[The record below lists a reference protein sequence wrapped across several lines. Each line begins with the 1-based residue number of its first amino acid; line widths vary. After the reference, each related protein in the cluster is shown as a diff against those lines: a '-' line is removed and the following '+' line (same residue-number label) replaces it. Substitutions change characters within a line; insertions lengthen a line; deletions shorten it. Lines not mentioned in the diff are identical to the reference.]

1 MDLNTSKIST
11 RLILASR
18 NYKKGYCYINL
29 NVKYEEH
36 VHSKPP
42 HKLAFKIKLLWI
54 LWGAGQLTLT
64 YNLKLQLCL

>member
-11 RLILASR
+11 HALFLLVETI
-18 NYKKGYCYINL
+18 KKGYCYINL

-42 HKLAFKIKLLWI
+42 HKLAFKIMDPLGCRPI
-54 LWGAGQLTLT
+54 NA
-64 YNLKLQLCL
+64 YV